1 MKRTL
6 RTLGLL
12 VTALFAVGVHAQTPQ
27 AMPTSPVNAGTPT
40 AAGESGL
47 AAVYSDKLSGHV
59 TASGKKYS
67 PTQLTA
73 AHKILPFGTNVRVTN
88 IKNGKSVELRI
99 TDRGPKQAN
108 RILDIT
114 PPSRALARYPENG
127 NGRGQ
132 TRSDRCDGGI
142 AVGATRRPRERR
154 LAQPQAFTDSEGLCP
169 LPAP

>member
-12 VTALFAVGVHAQTPQ
+12 VAALFAVGVHAQTPQ

-73 AHKILPFGTNVRVTN
+73 AHKTLPFGTNVRVTN
-88 IKNGKSVELRI
+88 IKNGKRVELRI

-114 PPSRALARYPENG
+114 PRAARLL
-127 NGRGQ
+127 
-132 TRSDRCDGGI
+132 GI
-142 AVGATRRPRERR
+142 PKMGMAEVKLEVIDAT
-154 LAQPQAFTDSEGLCP
+154 AASQ
-169 LPAP
+169 